1 MQVIAYNEAPVTFS
15 GGDPLTQPREL
26 ERLTAR
32 IKHELGYNIWCYTGY
47 TWEQISKRAELMA
60 VMRNIDA
67 LVDSPFILAERN
79 TKLRFRGSNNQR
91 IINVPATLKSGNI
104 TLWHDDD

>member
-1 MQVIAYNEAPVTFS
+1 
-15 GGDPLTQPREL
+15 
-26 ERLTAR
+26 
-32 IKHELGYNIWCYTGY
+32 
-47 TWEQISKRAELMA
+47 MA

-91 IINVPATLKSGNI
+91 IINVPATLKSGKL
-104 TLWHDDD
+104 TLWHDDY